1 MLDFFTRREN
11 HMDKLMEHLPEI
23 ITAAAQSYLGILA
36 LLSVALSVLAYF
48 FFAKASEKVKVG
60 IFVLL
65 FLGVIGFGGAMFR
78 ASGDASMSLQP
89 AASVDPLSSEAK
101 VLLDGASLDPS
112 GLVLFERFGAGVDLH
127 TNGVSLLTSKEDR
140 HALAVWES
148 ALQELVKNG
157 LLVAR
162 GDRGEIFEITKK
174 GYEVARYCRHEMAN
188 QIARQRICT
197 AATKEVTLFA

>member
-174 GYEVARYCRHEMAN
+174 GYEVAKHADEPVAQQRH
-188 QIARQRICT
+188 
-197 AATKEVTLFA
+197 